1 MLKALCAVEMVE
13 YSKTEYT
20 RKEKFSLLLLLLIVA
35 YYVWKVFFLEFPSE
49 KIKIVVVEENV
60 LCTNHGSCTQLVY
73 FRNDRRKLVNF
84 STNRRPWVRK
94 GDQVE
99 LMRQRQKTYGRNAS
113 IKYRYW
119 FPDAHNK

>member
-1 MLKALCAVEMVE
+1 MVE
-13 YSKTEYT
+13 YSKTEYS
-20 RKEKFSLLLLLLIVA
+20 RKENFSLILLLLIVA

-60 LCTNHGSCTQLVY
+60 LCTNQGSCMQLVY

-84 STNRRPWVRK
+84 SSNRRPWVRK

-113 IKYRYW
+113 IEYRYW